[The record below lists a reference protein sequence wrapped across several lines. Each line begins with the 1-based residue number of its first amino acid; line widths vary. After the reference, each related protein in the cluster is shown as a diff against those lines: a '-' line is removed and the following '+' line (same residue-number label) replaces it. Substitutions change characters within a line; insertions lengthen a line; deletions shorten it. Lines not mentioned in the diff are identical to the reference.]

1 MTCHDIDNLISSK
14 PGNALP
20 APEAAAHLDTCDECR
35 ALIEVL
41 NEERKLAG
49 LPAVQLERIQASI
62 VKTLKPVRPLAPAR
76 LFLFACAVIFLS
88 IVAIGVMPSGMH
100 GWAAL
105 GMGQRVA
112 VFATLASS
120 AVLLGVSMVG
130 QMVPG
135 SKYALAPAALPVGI
149 LTVLLILIAATFRP
163 QADPGFVEN
172 GLTCLKNGLTYAI
185 PGGLLFWL
193 LVRRGAILFPKL
205 IGAAVGGL
213 AGLIGLSVLEISCQN
228 LDVYHILVWHG
239 GVVVISSVAG
249 ALLGATVEYTDRL
262 RSHKVS

>member
-1 MTCHDIDNLISSK
+1 MTCHDIDNLINSK

-20 APEAAAHLDTCDECR
+20 AGEAVAHLDTCDKCR
-35 ALIEVL
+35 ALISVL
-41 NEERKLAG
+41 NEEWKLAG
-49 LPAVQLERIQASI
+49 LTAGQLERIQARI
-62 VKTLKPVRPLAPAR
+62 VETLKPVRPLAPAS
-76 LFLFACAVIFLS
+76 LFLFTCAIIFLT
-88 IVAIGVMPSGMH
+88 IVAIGVMPFGMQ
-100 GWAAL
+100 GWGAL
-105 GMGQRVA
+105 GIGQRVA
-112 VFATLASS
+112 VFATLAAS

-135 SKYALAPAALPVGI
+135 SKYALVPAALPVGI

-213 AGLIGLSVLEISCQN
+213 AGLIGLSVLEMNCSN
-228 LDVYHILVWHG
+228 LDVYHILLWHG

-249 ALLGATVEYTDRL
+249 ALLGATVEYIDRL
-262 RSHKVS
+262 RSDKVS

>member
-1 MTCHDIDNLISSK
+1 
-14 PGNALP
+14 
-20 APEAAAHLDTCDECR
+20 
-35 ALIEVL
+35 
-41 NEERKLAG
+41 
-49 LPAVQLERIQASI
+49 
-62 VKTLKPVRPLAPAR
+62 
-76 LFLFACAVIFLS
+76 
-88 IVAIGVMPSGMH
+88 MH

-112 VFATLASS
+112 VFVTLAAS
-120 AVLLGVSMVG
+120 AVVLGVSMVG

-149 LTVLLILIAATFRP
+149 LTVLLILIAATFSP

-205 IGAAVGGL
+205 IGAAAGGL
-213 AGLIGLSVLEISCQN
+213 AGLIGLSVLEMNCSN

-239 GVVVISSVAG
+239 GVVVISSLAG
-249 ALLGATVEYTDRL
+249 ALLGATVEYIDRL
-262 RSHKVS
+262 RSHEVS